1 MLCAALGAA
10 AGSCAASRGVVWAC
24 TCFGNGWQL
33 ELVSVTSSDAA
44 ASHAEFWPEGG
55 LLSVDGERAFVRGFG
70 SVPGQVAT
78 LEARR

>member
-1 MLCAALGAA
+1 MLCAALGAG
-10 AGSCAASRGVVWAC
+10 AGLCASRGVVWAC

-33 ELVSVTSSDAA
+33 ELVSVTSSDSA
-44 ASHAEFWPEGG
+44 ASHAEFWPEEGS
-55 LLSVDGERAFVRGFG
+55 LSVDDDHAFVRGVS